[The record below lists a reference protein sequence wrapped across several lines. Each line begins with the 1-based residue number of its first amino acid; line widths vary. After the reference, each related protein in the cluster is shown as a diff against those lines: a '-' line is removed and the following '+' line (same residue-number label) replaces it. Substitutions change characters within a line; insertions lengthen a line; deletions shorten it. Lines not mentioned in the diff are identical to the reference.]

1 MTKIKILIADDHK
14 IVRDGIISLLSGEKE
29 FSIVNV
35 ANNGNEVLTI
45 LKKETID
52 IIIMDISMPEMNG
65 IECTLKIKQLY
76 PDVQVLILSMY
87 NEEQY
92 VKEVFSSGASGYI
105 LKNAGKEVLI
115 NAIKA
120 IISGKPYYGSEITQ
134 TYIDSLNKPD
144 SNSNEAVDII
154 NYLTSREI
162 EILKLIVNEY
172 SNQEIAEKLFVSI
185 RTVDAHRRNLLN
197 KVDAKNTAG
206 LVKFALSNNLFG
218 ED

>member
-45 LKKETID
+45 LKNETID